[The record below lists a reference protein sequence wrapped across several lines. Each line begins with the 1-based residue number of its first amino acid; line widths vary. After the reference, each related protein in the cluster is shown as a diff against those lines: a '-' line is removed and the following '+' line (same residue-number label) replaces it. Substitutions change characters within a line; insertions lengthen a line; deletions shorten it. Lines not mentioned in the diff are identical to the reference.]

1 MRHPVAGGPLRQ
13 KHVSFKRV
21 DRLMME
27 RGQSHGE
34 EGVEKMTRRKTEEP
48 GSM

>member
-13 KHVSFKRV
+13 KYVSFKRV

-27 RGQSHGE
+27 RGQSRDG
-34 EGVEKMTRRKTEEP
+34 GAEKMTRRKTDEL